1 MAKITVRPA
10 DSIFLEEKTYT
21 VKDKSISDG
30 YHTFD
35 ELYEHRARLFIALC
49 VMIADD
55 NYFIEQN
62 LRDVVRQTSIIRSK
76 LHHDGSGYAGYF
88 ILMING
94 DVPGEQISYNLPDK
108 YWEACS
114 FAQEVPTA
122 PEWDGHTPDDVLER
136 LFEFVSINSPK

>member
-35 ELYEHRARLFIALC
+35 ELYEHRNRLFITICA
-49 VMIADD
+49 MIARI
-55 NYFIEQN
+55 NVFAWQYYSVHPIN
-62 LRDVVRQTSIIRSK
+62 IIRSK

-94 DVPGEQISYNLPDK
+94 DVPGEQISYHLPDK

-114 FAQEVPTA
+114 FAKVVPAA
-122 PEWDGHTPDDVLER
+122 PEWDGHTPNDVLER
-136 LFEFVSINSPK
+136 LFEFVSINLPK